1 VGFEGNGAFAVSA
14 AVDALVVCGL
24 VVWAVRTRPGWIGL
38 AIAVGTVLA
47 FLALKGIALV
57 ASGLDIP
64 FGAMHVLWL
73 DLVVV
78 LPLAA
83 VLLGLLTWRTGSTA
97 LRALVVLGLLLAPV
111 GAYAS
116 FVEPERLVVE
126 HATVDLSPQRGGD
139 DAVRV
144 AVIADLQF
152 ERLGDHEREAVAQ
165 AMAERPDLI
174 LLSGDYHQG
183 TATSFERELP
193 GLRRLLSRLRAPGG
207 VFAVQGDV
215 ESVARVRRVFA
226 GAGIRLLVDE
236 QASTRVRDR
245 SISIAGLRL
254 RYWQASARELAERF
268 EARPGTRDIRLLLAH
283 RPDAAKWLAPDTR
296 VDLVVS
302 GHTHGGQLQ
311 LPLVGP
317 LTTASGVPRE
327 VAAGG
332 LHSLGGR
339 PIYVSRGIGVERG
352 QAPRLRL
359 GAPPEVSILTL
370 R

>member
-1 VGFEGNGAFAVSA
+1 MGFESNWAFAVST

-24 VVWAVRTRPGWIGL
+24 VVWAVRARPGW
-38 AIAVGTVLA
+38 ARVAVACGCVFA
-47 FLALKGIALV
+47 FLAVKGVLLV
-57 ASGLDIP
+57 ASGLHIP
-64 FGAMHVLWL
+64 FGVMHVLWL

-83 VLLGLLTWRTGSTA
+83 VLLGVLGWRTGGAA
-97 LRALVVLGLLLAPV
+97 LRALVVLGLLLVPV

-126 HATVDLSPQRGGD
+126 RATVELAPQRGGD
-139 DAVRV
+139 ADVRI

-152 ERLGDHEREAVAQ
+152 DQLGEHEREAVARV
-165 AMAERPDLI
+165 MAERPDLI

-183 TATSFERELP
+183 TPSSFERALP
-193 GLRRLLSRLRAPGG
+193 GLRRLMGTLHAPGG

-215 ESVARVRRVFA
+215 ESVAQARRVFA
-226 GAGIRLLVDE
+226 GTGIRLLVDE
-236 QASTRVRDR
+236 QASTRVRGR
-245 SISIAGLRL
+245 AISIAGLRL
-254 RYWQASARELAERF
+254 RYWSPSARELTERF
-268 EARPGTRDIRLLLAH
+268 EARPGTGDIRLLLAH

-296 VDLVVS
+296 VDLVVA

-317 LTTASGVPRE
+317 LTTASDVPRD

-339 PIYVSRGIGVERG
+339 QLYVSRGIGVERG
-352 QAPRLRL
+352 QAPRLRF